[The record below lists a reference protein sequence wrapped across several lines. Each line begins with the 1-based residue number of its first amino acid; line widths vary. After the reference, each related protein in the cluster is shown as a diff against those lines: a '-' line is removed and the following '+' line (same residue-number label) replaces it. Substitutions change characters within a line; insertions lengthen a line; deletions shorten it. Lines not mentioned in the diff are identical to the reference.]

1 MAEEETPLCQNSC
14 HAVYKAKIFFYSSRV
29 YEILTLPKIE
39 LLSHNLTNGN
49 SNLSATCFY
58 SFVSA
63 PSQTSEDIQVA

>member
-1 MAEEETPLCQNSC
+1 MAEEETPLYQNSC
-14 HAVYKAKIFFYSSRV
+14 HAVYRLGFFYSSRI

-39 LLSHNLTNGN
+39 LLSHNVTNGN

-63 PSQTSEDIQVA
+63 PSQTSEDVQVA